1 MQVLG
6 DVSALHAFGFAAIV
20 APSISAGTDSI
31 PPHLFGICSFGQKT
45 LAQEAALTAFQAD
58 PCVTIFYRTWKLLW
72 IQVFGNISTLNA
84 FGFAALFAATVL
96 GFVVSMVPHASGIRV
111 TWQILFAQSTAV
123 RLLIA
128 VVLSRLALATF
139 AKSSR
144 TTDLFFELHTPI
156 FFFVAREIIRP
167 WKLLLT

>member
-1 MQVLG
+1 MQVFG
-6 DVSALHAFGFAAIV
+6 DISALRALGFAAIV
-20 APSISAGTDSI
+20 APSILAGIDSI
-31 PPHLFGICSFGQKT
+31 LPHLFGIRSFGQKT

-72 IQVFGNISTLNA
+72 MQVFGNISTLNA
-84 FGFAALFAATVL
+84 FGFAALFAATL
-96 GFVVSMVPHASGIRV
+96 SGCAVSIKPHASGIRV
-111 TWQILFAQSTAV
+111 AWQILFAQSTAV

-128 VVLSRLALATF
+128 VVLPRLALATF

-144 TTDLFFELHTPI
+144 TTDLVFELDAPI

>member
-6 DVSALHAFGFAAIV
+6 DISAVSAVGFAAVV
-20 APSISAGTDSI
+20 APSILAGIDSML
-31 PPHLFGICSFGQKT
+31 PHLFGIRSFGQKT
-45 LAQEAALTAFQAD
+45 LAQETALTAFEAN
-58 PCVTIFYRTWKLLW
+58 PSVTVFYRTWKLLW
-72 IQVFGNISTLNA
+72 IQVFEDISTLNA
-84 FGFAALFAATVL
+84 FGLAALFAATVL
-96 GFVVSMVPHASGIRV
+96 GFGVSMKPHASGIRV
-111 TWQILFAQSTAV
+111 AWQILFAQSTAV

-128 VVLSRLALATF
+128 VVLPRLALATF

-144 TTDLFFELHTPI
+144 TTDLVFELDAPI